1 VFLSYDGSFEGL
13 LSALTLCLREE
24 RAIWG
29 ILPERRAA
37 SCLLPCEPVLV
48 EPDIL
53 ARFDRTLSRRLSADV
68 MELLFHAFLS
78 EREDIELRILGF
90 LRAGLRIGRDPSDML
105 QDPDVATVREAARAV
120 GHQSHAYAGLLRF
133 RLTAGVYV
141 ADFEPDYH
149 LLPLVLPHFAERLG
163 DQPFL
168 IRDRRRSLAG
178 VSWPDRTPFIIELD
192 AGDPEDPDGLATTGS
207 GGGLPAAPGE
217 SDGYEDAWRSYFAAM
232 AVPQRIHPA
241 LQRSNMPKKYWKYLI
256 ERPGGSTGAGLRY
269 NEKQRSHPADTEAGR
284 TGTSTPGGDK
294 NGDC

>member
-1 VFLSYDGSFEGL
+1 VFLSYDESFEGL
-13 LSALTLCLREE
+13 LSALALCLREE
-24 RAIWG
+24 RTVWG
-29 ILPERRAA
+29 ILPERRAV
-37 SCLLPCEPVLV
+37 SCLLPCEPVPV

-53 ARFDRTLSRRLSADV
+53 ARFDRTISRRLSADV

-90 LRAGLRIGRDPSDML
+90 LRAGLRIGRDPSGML
-105 QDPDVATVREAARAV
+105 QDSDVAAVREAARAV

-133 RLTAGVYV
+133 RETAGVYV

-178 VSWPDRTPFIIELD
+178 VSWPDRTPFIIALE
-192 AGDPEDPDGLATTGS
+192 ADPPEVSDGLAAPAGP
-207 GGGLPAAPGE
+207 GGDLPAVYCAP
-217 SDGYEDAWRSYFAAM
+217 DGYEEAWRSYFAVM

-256 ERPGGSTGAGLRY
+256 ERPGGSTGTGLRY
-269 NEKQRSHPADTEAGR
+269 NEKQRPYPAETEPDR
-284 TGTSTPGGDK
+284 NGTSSSGGD
-294 NGDC
+294 

>member
-13 LSALTLCLREE
+13 LSALALCLREE
-24 RAIWG
+24 GPVWG

-53 ARFDRTLSRRLSADV
+53 GRFDRTLSRRLSANV
-68 MELLFHAFLS
+68 MDLLFHAFLS
-78 EREDIELRILGF
+78 EREDIELRMLGF
-90 LRAGLRIGRDPSDML
+90 LRAGLRIGRDPSGML
-105 QDPDVATVREAARAV
+105 QDPDVAAVREAARAV
-120 GHQSHAYAGLLRF
+120 GCQSHAYAGLLRF
-133 RLTAGVYV
+133 RQTAGVYV

-178 VSWPDRTPFIIELD
+178 VSWPDRSPFIITLE
-192 AGDPEDPDGLATTGS
+192 AGGPEQPDGLALSTGS
-207 GGGLPAAPGE
+207 GSSPPAPR
-217 SDGYEDAWRSYFAAM
+217 DTKDHYEDAWRSYFAAM

-241 LQRSNMPKKYWKYLI
+241 LQRANMPKKYWKYLI

-269 NEKQRSHPADTEAGR
+269 NEKQRPHPVDAEADR
-284 TGTSTPGGDK
+284 NGTSSSGGD
-294 NGDC
+294 